1 MNSQSYLRDG
11 RDWIGLDWIYLRP
24 LLRLEHLAVLIN
36 TLSLYFYVPARVYP
50 NVLVFFNVKA
60 PPKPTAVRVDENKKE
75 LEQNI

>member
-1 MNSQSYLRDG
+1 MQQTKNAQTNKYNKYNKQTKTLRKTTQM
-11 RDWIGLDWIYLRP
+11 
-24 LLRLEHLAVLIN
+24 N
-36 TLSLYFYVPARVYP
+36 TLLFYVQVPARVYP

>member
-1 MNSQSYLRDG
+1 MQKCNKQNAQTNKCNKYNKQTKTLRKTTQ
-11 RDWIGLDWIYLRP
+11 
-24 LLRLEHLAVLIN
+24 IN
-36 TLSLYFYVPARVYP
+36 TLLLYFYVPARVYP